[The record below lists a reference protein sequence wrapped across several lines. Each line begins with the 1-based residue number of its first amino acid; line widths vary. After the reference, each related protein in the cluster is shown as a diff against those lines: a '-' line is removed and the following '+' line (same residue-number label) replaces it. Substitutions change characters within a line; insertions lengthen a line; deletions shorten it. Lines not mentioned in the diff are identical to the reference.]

1 MLDGIVEW
9 TPSSQRWR
17 EPPSPPKPAKVTV
30 LHLWSPR
37 CAPCVAELPLL
48 KRMVAAWRSEPA
60 VRFLLVADF
69 DEDGDGS
76 ELLSFL
82 ASQTAQGWP
91 SPILRLRDGRLRESF
106 GVMVQ
111 PLTLILD
118 EQRVVR
124 QVFVGPLAGRSVG
137 SAVSRLLDVVR

>member
-9 TPSSQRWR
+9 TPSSQHWR
-17 EPPSPPKPAKVTV
+17 ELPPTTKPANVTV

-37 CAPCVAELPLL
+37 CVPCVAELPLL

-69 DEDGDGS
+69 VEEDDGS

-82 ASQTAQGWP
+82 ASPKVQSWP
-91 SPILRLRDGRLRESF
+91 SPVLRLRDGRLRESL

-124 QVFVGPLAGRSVG
+124 QVFVGPLVGRSVG
-137 SAVSRLLDVVR
+137 SAVGRLLGVVR